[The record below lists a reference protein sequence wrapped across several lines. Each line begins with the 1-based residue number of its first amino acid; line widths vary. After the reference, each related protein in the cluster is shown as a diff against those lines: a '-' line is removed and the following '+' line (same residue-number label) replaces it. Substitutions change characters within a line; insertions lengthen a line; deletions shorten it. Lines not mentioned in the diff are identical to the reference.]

1 MFKKIALTAVAAALA
16 VPAFAG
22 NPNSPAAIQ
31 MSYEAGVTPGI
42 YDVAQLQRLQDAISD
57 NDKEAVAFILSQG
70 ADTSVNTLD
79 GASVNGGKAQLAAE
93 AGVNPADFTIAQL
106 ERLIQA
112 QREEDDEEVRF
123 ILSQAGTF
131 TDNGV
136 VSTSS
141 VATPGQRMLAAV
153 EGVDGIG
160 LSTHDLILLDQARSD
175 NDQERIKWI
184 LSK

>member
-42 YDVAQLQRLQDAISD
+42 YDVAQLQRLQEAISD

-79 GASVNGGKAQLAAE
+79 GASVNAGKAQLAAE
-93 AGVNPADFTIAQL
+93 AGVDPADFTIAQL

-141 VATPGQRMLAAV
+141 VPGQGKAMLAKLA
-153 EGVDGIG
+153 GVDPSSATLNELIEP
-160 LSTHDLILLDQARSD
+160 DL
-175 NDQERIKWI
+175 
-184 LSK
+184 